1 MKLTALF
8 ILAVAAMAEA
18 PKPKPIAEVPALKLE
33 IASLKLDLM
42 AKELEAIHRE
52 RNEIIRGICA
62 AAEVPLDQCLI
73 DPVKRTVT
81 AKEKTDGR

>member
-8 ILAVAAMAEA
+8 ILAVVAMAEA
-18 PKPKPIAEVPALKLE
+18 PKPKPIGELEALKLE
-33 IASLKLDLM
+33 NVSLRLDLM
-42 AKELEAIHRE
+42 AKEIEAIHRE

-73 DPVKRTVT
+73 DPAKRTVT
-81 AKEKTDGR
+81 AKEKDAK